1 MAPWHYFAIATVL
14 FGSLSNIVIRVIMK
28 KEESDPILF
37 TIVFQFI
44 LSIIVFI
51 YALFRGFVFPPP
63 AFLWPRFLLSAVL
76 YAAGSLCGF
85 YSSKH
90 LSAGENSILTAS
102 GALVTVLLGVFMLGE
117 AFSFGKVFGVIC
129 IIISIFVLYAKE
141 RMKMNVGV
149 WYALGLALFFGVA
162 VVNDVVII
170 RSYSAISFVP
180 IMSFL
185 PGVILSLAFPRKVLN
200 IKKLLNLSSLSH
212 ITLYSAAYA
221 AAAITFYQ
229 ALGVGANISQ
239 LSPMSRASIIV
250 TVLLAAL
257 FLGER
262 KHLGQKIMSAILV
275 SIGVLLLA

>member
-1 MAPWHYFAIATVL
+1 MATWHYFAIATIL

-44 LSIIVFI
+44 LAAIVLI

-63 AFLWPRFLLSAVL
+63 LFLWPRFLLSAVL

-117 AFSFGKVFGVIC
+117 PFNSAKIIGVTC

-149 WYALGLALFFGVA
+149 WYALGLAFFYGVA

-170 RSYSAISFVP
+170 KSYDSISFVAL
-180 IMSFL
+180 MSFL
-185 PGVILSLAFPRKVLN
+185 PGVVLSLVFPKKALN
-200 IKKLLNLSSLSH
+200 IRKLLNFSSLSH
-212 ITLYSAAYA
+212 IALYSMVYA
-221 AAAITFYQ
+221 ASAISFYQ
-229 ALGVGANISQ
+229 ALSVGANVSQ

-250 TVLLAAL
+250 TVLLSAL

-262 KHLGQKIMSAILV
+262 KQLVQKVISAILV
-275 SIGVLLLA
+275 SVGVLLLA

>member
-1 MAPWHYFAIATVL
+1 MLTWHYFAVATVL

-44 LSIIVFI
+44 LTAIVLI

-63 AFLWPRFLLSAVL
+63 AFLWPRLLLSALL

-90 LSAGENSILTAS
+90 LSAGENSIITAS
-102 GALVTVLLGVFMLGE
+102 GALITVLLGVFMLGE
-117 AFSFGKVFGVIC
+117 SFNIGKVAGVAC
-129 IIISIFVLYAKE
+129 IIISIVVLYAKE
-141 RMKMNVGV
+141 RMKMNRGV
-149 WYALGLALFFGVA
+149 WYALGVAFFYGVA
-162 VVNDVVII
+162 VVNDVVVIK
-170 RSYSAISFVP
+170 SYSAISFVP
-180 IMSFL
+180 VMSFL
-185 PGVILSLAFPRKVLN
+185 PGVILSLVFPKKALS
-200 IKKLLNLSSLSH
+200 IGKLLNLTSLAH
-212 ITLYSAAYA
+212 ITLYSLVYA
-221 AAAITFYQ
+221 ASAITFYQ
-229 ALGVGANISQ
+229 ALSVGAFVSQ

-262 KHLGQKIMSAILV
+262 KNLSRKILSAVLV
-275 SIGVLLLA
+275 SVGVILLA

>member
-44 LSIIVFI
+44 LSAIVFI

-117 AFSFGKVFGVIC
+117 DFSVGRVFGVIC
-129 IIISIFVLYAKE
+129 IIVSIFVLYAKE
-141 RMKMNVGV
+141 RMKMNAGV

-170 RSYSAISFVP
+170 RSYNAISFVP
-180 IMSFL
+180 VMSFL
-185 PGVILSLAFPRKVLN
+185 PGVVLVLAFPKKALN
-200 IKKLLNLSSLSH
+200 MRKLLNFSALSH
-212 ITLYSAAYA
+212 IVIYSLVYA
-221 AAAITFYQ
+221 ASAITFYQ